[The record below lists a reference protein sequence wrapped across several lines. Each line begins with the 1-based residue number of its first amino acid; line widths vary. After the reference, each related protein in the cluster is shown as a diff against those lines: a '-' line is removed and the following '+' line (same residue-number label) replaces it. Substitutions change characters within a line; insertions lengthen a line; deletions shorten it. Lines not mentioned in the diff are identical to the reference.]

1 MLLASGGRSIEASAS
16 ASVLPFLV
24 KRSLTAE
31 VQYDLS
37 CLLRE
42 KLTPCWRLEAVALN
56 TPAGALCVFVYMCAQ
71 LCPTLCNPMD
81 CSLLGFSVH
90 GTFQARTLERVAISY
105 SRGSF

>member
-56 TPAGALCVFVYMCAQ
+56 TPAGALCVCVYMCAQ